1 MLYAREWHK
10 ISPRERPGDT
20 LSPEPVP
27 SRLWIQ
33 RIPPREGPAPPQAYL
48 SSGDAGERGE
58 PAGSGKGSLGQE
70 ALRGL
75 QRPPRGG
82 QRRRNVPGAQRGMQ
96 HL

>member
-1 MLYAREWHK
+1 M
-10 ISPRERPGDT
+10 PR
-20 LSPEPVP
+20 V
-27 SRLWIQ
+27 WIQ
-33 RIPPREGPAPPQAYL
+33 HTPPRAGQAPPQPYL
-48 SSGDAGERGE
+48 STGAAGERGE
-58 PAGSGKGSLGQE
+58 PPGSGKGSLGQE